1 MKTINQRSLNYLLIT
16 VFVISSTLFFMQNRK
31 LKEEIMSKESK
42 IEELRDSTNFLNDSI
57 IKMNTDFYSIK
68 DGGKIEK

>member
-1 MKTINQRSLNYLLIT
+1 
-16 VFVISSTLFFMQNRK
+16 
-31 LKEEIMSKESK
+31 MSKESK

>member
-1 MKTINQRSLNYLLIT
+1 MKTINQRSLNYLLIA

-42 IEELRDSTNFLNDSI
+42 IEELRDSI
-57 IKMNTDFYSIK
+57 IRINVEFDAIK
-68 DGGKIEK
+68 EHSQIK